1 MKELTPAFILHARS
15 YRETSLIV
23 DFFTLKYGRLS
34 AVARGARGQ
43 KKKVALQPFTPFVI
57 SLTGSGELKTLKN
70 YEIYENPVCLL
81 GDNLLIGLYV
91 NELLVRLLGRFDPMV
106 RLFDS
111 YKTLVI
117 RLSNKQGFS
126 EQLLRCFEIDLLT
139 DLGYGIVFDHEVST
153 GAAILEQK
161 LYKYSLEGGFVPA
174 PDVTDSNT
182 VFQGKYLLAIGQG
195 DFSLTST
202 RMAAKKIVRS
212 ALKPLLGDKPLHSRK
227 LFIKPASGN
236 Q

>member
-1 MKELTPAFILHARS
+1 MDL
-15 YRETSLIV
+15 
-23 DFFTLKYGRLS
+23 FTLKYGRLS

-43 KKKVALQPFTPFVI
+43 KKKVTLQPFMPFVI

-70 YEIYENPVCLL
+70 YEIHENPVYLL
-81 GDNLLIGLYV
+81 GDNLLVGLYV

-106 RLFDS
+106 RLFDA

-117 RLSNKQGFS
+117 QLSSKQGFS
-126 EQLLRCFEIDLLT
+126 EELLRRFEIDLLT

-153 GAAILEQK
+153 GTAILEER
-161 LYKYSLEGGFVPA
+161 LYKYSLEGGFVPV
-174 PDVTDSNT
+174 PDATDSDRL
-182 VFQGKYLLAIGQG
+182 FQGKYLLAIRQG
-195 DFSLTST
+195 DFSLPST

-212 ALKPLLGDKPLHSRK
+212 ALKPLLGDKPLNSRK
-227 LFIKPASGN
+227 LFVKPETDY